1 VSTSHKAPIRLALR
15 SEGDWINAY
24 IALTDTMEGAL
35 PLGSLHRTLAAD
47 AGLWGAWKALMTEAT
62 VHMLETVIG
71 VTPDKMIE
79 QPAPESERS
88 GNA

>member
-1 VSTSHKAPIRLALR
+1 VSELRKAPIRLALR

-24 IALTDTMEGAL
+24 IAHRDTMEGAL
-35 PLGSLHRTLAAD
+35 LLGSLHRTLAAD
-47 AGLWGAWKALMTEAT
+47 AGLWGGWKALMTEAT
-62 VHMLETVIG
+62 VYMMETVIG
-71 VTPDKMIE
+71 VTPDAMIE